1 MNVMLMFINK
11 IRSNKLLIISFLV
24 FLFMGMNAYSA
35 NITLAVLDFENNSI
49 FNADNYDPLK
59 AGIAEMMISEL
70 STIDLITI
78 VERKRLHTILDELKM
93 SQSGLTTNHS
103 IKAGK
108 LVGADY
114 LVFGSFIVTM
124 KDKVRIDTRVVEV
137 ETGLTVKAEEVTGKT
152 KKILIMIQKL
162 GEKILQGIDKKLLEN
177 EKTTFIK
184 GQKLDIDA
192 VIWFSKGVAYRDMN
206 KYDEA
211 KECFTQ
217 ALKIEPEYKQAKNE
231 LKLLY
236 NME

>member
-11 IRSNKLLIISFLV
+11 IRLRKILII
-24 FLFMGMNAYSA
+24 LFVMFFFTGLNAYSA
-35 NITLAVLDFENNSI
+35 EVTLAVLDFDNNSI
-49 FNADNYDPLK
+49 FNAENYEPLK
-59 AGIAEMMISEL
+59 AGIAEIMISEL
-70 STIDLITI
+70 STVNVITI
-78 VERKRLHTILDELKM
+78 VERKKLHTILDELKM
-93 SQSGLTTNHS
+93 SQSGLTSNNS

-124 KDKVRIDTRVVEV
+124 NDKIRIDTRVVEV

-162 GEKILQGIDKKLLEN
+162 GEKILHGIDEKLLEN

-192 VIWFSKGVAYRDMN
+192 VIWFSKGIAYRDMN
-206 KYDEA
+206 KYKEA
-211 KECFTQ
+211 KDCFSQ